1 MSEAPPGRDN
11 GKSEVPPGRDNG
23 KSEVPPGRDNGK
35 SEADAAPAPSEPDT
49 LPFAPAAQADSAE
62 APAQEEDSARP
73 IRRGWWQ
80 RRFTS
85 T

>member
-1 MSEAPPGRDN
+1 MSEAAPARDN
-11 GKSEVPPGRDNG
+11 GKSEPV
-23 KSEVPPGRDNGK
+23 V
-35 SEADAAPAPSEPDT
+35 APQPAEPDA
-49 LPFAPAAQADSAE
+49 LPFTPAAQADG
-62 APAQEEDSARP
+62 AQASEEEDSARP